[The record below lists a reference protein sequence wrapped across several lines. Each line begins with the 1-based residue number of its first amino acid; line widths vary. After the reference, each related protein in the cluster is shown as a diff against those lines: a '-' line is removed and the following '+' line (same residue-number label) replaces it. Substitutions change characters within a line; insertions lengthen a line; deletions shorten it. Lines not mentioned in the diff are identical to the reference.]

1 MNNIL
6 TTAIA
11 SLVLGSVS
19 LIAAPGDVE
28 VNVDAATD
36 GLSNT
41 LQGVLPGGVIE
52 IGWLDPGTTQAQI
65 VSLFSTGNL
74 IGIDAVFNQVVT
86 VPFPAGLDFDSGGGQ
101 YFKNEI
107 VVTAGN
113 PAGLAAYKNASTGA
127 AGKDWFSWVRNSAS
141 LATTTLSAFV
151 DGVGAFPTANDTL
164 GFTDF
169 TGTFTHSVPPS
180 GTVAW
185 FGSIT
190 QVVPNSQIDNLG
202 SGNAAGDGF
211 GATGSSNV
219 LQLAAVVPEPGTA
232 TLALVGLAAFAARR
246 RRA

>member
-11 SLVLGSVS
+11 SLILSSAS
-19 LIAAPGDVE
+19 LLAAPGDVE

-36 GLSNT
+36 GLSTT
-41 LQGVLPGGVIE
+41 LQGILPGGVIE
-52 IGWLDPGTTQAQI
+52 IGWLNPGTTQSQI
-65 VSLFSTGNL
+65 VSLFSAGNL

-86 VPFPAGLDFDSGGGQ
+86 VSFPTAGLDFDSGGGQ

-113 PAGLAAYKNASTGA
+113 SAGLAAYKNASTGA
-127 AGKDWFSWVRNSAS
+127 AGKDWFSWVRDSAS
-141 LATTTLSAFV
+141 LASTTQTAFI
-151 DGVGAFPTANDTL
+151 DGVGVFPTANDTL

-169 TGTFTHSVPPS
+169 AGTFAHSVPPN

-185 FGSIT
+185 IGT
-190 QVVPNSQIDNLG
+190 VAQVLSNSQIDNLG
-202 SGNAAGDGF
+202 SGNTAGDSL

-219 LQLAAVVPEPGTA
+219 LQLASVVPEPGTA
-232 TLALVGLAAFAARR
+232 TLALVGLAVFAARR
-246 RRA
+246 RA